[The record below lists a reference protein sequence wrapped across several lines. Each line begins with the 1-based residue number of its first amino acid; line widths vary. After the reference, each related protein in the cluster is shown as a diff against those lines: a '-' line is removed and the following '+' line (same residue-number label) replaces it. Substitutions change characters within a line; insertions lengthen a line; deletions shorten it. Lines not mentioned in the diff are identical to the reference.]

1 MTFKLGI
8 FTSVKAFFFPS
19 LLSDFR
25 YLVLVKSFRTV
36 LDLVSEALINPP
48 PPPHTH
54 THAHAH
60 NDGPPHYGHAHA
72 GNLMVFV
79 LIRKV
84 RKMLVVTCSGRRK
97 VLVS

>member
-8 FTSVKAFFFPS
+8 FTSVKAFFSIPVVGFSLPGPS
-19 LLSDFR
+19 QKLCFIQELSYCSR
-25 YLVLVKSFRTV
+25 PSFRSTHQ
-36 LDLVSEALINPP
+36 
-48 PPPHTH
+48 PPHTH
-54 THAHAH
+54 TH
-60 NDGPPHYGHAHA
+60 NNGPPHYGHAHA

-84 RKMLVVTCSGRRK
+84 RKMLVVTRSGRRK

>member
-36 LDLVSEALINPP
+36 LDLVSEALINPA

-54 THAHAH
+54 THSH
-60 NDGPPHYGHAHA
+60 NNGPPHYGHAHA

-84 RKMLVVTCSGRRK
+84 RKMFVVTRSGRRK

>member
-8 FTSVKAFFFPS
+8 FTSVKAFFSIPVVGFSLPGPS
-19 LLSDFR
+19 QKLCF
-25 YLVLVKSFRTV
+25 
-36 LDLVSEALINPP
+36 I
-48 PPPHTH
+48 PPHTH
-54 THAHAH
+54 TH
-60 NDGPPHYGHAHA
+60 NNGPPHYGHAHA

-84 RKMLVVTCSGRRK
+84 RKMLVVTRSGRRK

>member
-48 PPPHTH
+48 PHT
-54 THAHAH
+54 HAH